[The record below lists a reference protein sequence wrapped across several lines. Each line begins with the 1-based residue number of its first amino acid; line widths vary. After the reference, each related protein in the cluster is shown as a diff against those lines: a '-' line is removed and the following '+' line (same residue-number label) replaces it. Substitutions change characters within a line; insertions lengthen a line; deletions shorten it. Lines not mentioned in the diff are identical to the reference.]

1 MADTTSA
8 SFDTPSQWLDLSD
21 AARFIGVHF
30 TTLRRWADAGK
41 APCYRTAGGRRR
53 FRRDELTAF
62 LASIHHGV
70 EGALAPIPQTVNPA
84 DIRMRHLQA
93 ADEAWYQK
101 ISRAQRDT
109 MRQGGRE
116 LMALLMQYAARVSG
130 GEAYLQEGRR
140 LAAEYGRACK
150 EADLTLVE
158 TLQAFLHVRHSI
170 FDSVYEAGALAGL
183 PDADNW
189 RLYYRMNEFLDAMLL
204 ATVEAYSQAPLPD
217 RLPQTEQAR

>member
-1 MADTTSA
+1 MTDAA
-8 SFDTPSQWLDLSD
+8 SISLDNPQQWLDLSD

-62 LASIHHGV
+62 LADTHHGAQA
-70 EGALAPIPQTVNPA
+70 ALAPMPQGVNPA

-101 ISRAQRDT
+101 ISGVQRDS
-109 MRQGGRE
+109 MRRGGRE
-116 LMALLMQYAARVSG
+116 LMALLMQYATRTSG
-130 GEAYLQEGRR
+130 GEAYLQEGQR
-140 LAAEYGRACK
+140 LAAQYGRACH

-158 TLQAFLHVRHSI
+158 TLQAFLHVRQSI

-189 RLYYRMNEFLDAMLL
+189 RLYHRMTAFLDAMLL
-204 ATVEAYSQAPLPD
+204 ATVEAYSQAPRPD
-217 RLPQTEQAR
+217 RLTQS